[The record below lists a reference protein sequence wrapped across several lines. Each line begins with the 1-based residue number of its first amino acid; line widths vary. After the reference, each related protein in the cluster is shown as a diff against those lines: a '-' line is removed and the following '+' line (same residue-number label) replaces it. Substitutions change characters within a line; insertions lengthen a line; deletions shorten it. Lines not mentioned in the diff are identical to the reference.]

1 MHGLACRR
9 LVHVNAR
16 AITCCRICVK
26 SMRMICFT
34 CTISEVYCKN
44 RTFDWIKSI
53 INKTCIN
60 SSDRHSLRYRTIL
73 CHLSGDYYW
82 QRDYMGAGLLIS
94 KGFFSDSLMPTFYCM
109 ICFPF
114 TQEPTSL
121 LESSSRSCV
130 DSLLINT
137 CVTSR
142 TLNPPY
148 PLTHDP

>member
-1 MHGLACRR
+1 MHVLACRR
-9 LVHVNAR
+9 LVHLNAR
-16 AITCCRICVK
+16 AIICCRICVK

-44 RTFDWIKSI
+44 RTFYWIKSI

-94 KGFFSDSLMPTFYCM
+94 KRFFFWQFDANFLLYDLFSFYSR
-109 ICFPF
+109 
-114 TQEPTSL
+114 TNQ
-121 LESSSRSCV
+121 SSRK
-130 DSLLINT
+130 LIAKL
-137 CVTSR
+137 CW
-142 TLNPPY
+142 
-148 PLTHDP
+148 